1 MILNNWQELFSQVPE
16 VNWLNHLTPSFKE
29 PINDIFKLKFFL
41 DLVQVKICLVKPFFE
56 QPGYPL
62 VEARELLPSFE
73 SDLYEYEN
81 LPGFSMVA
89 FERPLDYFNEIFQ
102 FDILHSPKE
111 FTENKVCLLPK
122 VLQENNLNTF
132 LARLPKIFQEN
143 FKQKFNKNEITSLI
157 NYPEIFPYILHM
169 DRGHVLALTAENN
182 FYLAGIYASFPSDL
196 DTELKRF
203 GLKIKKFRPND
214 NIRYELNRS
223 FVYQFLMELYGF
235 PIVSER
241 RTSAALFARKLFKL
255 GEKFLIRVLGQS
267 DRTIT
272 SLYTNP
278 KLKLYPQVEKIALVK
293 VYNPK
298 PDFDNMLK
306 EKGFYLE
313 PNQKVIILR
322 VIYKQHNYD
331 PNNIRED
338 RALSILRQEIIHPLT
353 AETMSKVNIIKDTT
367 NLVLKLNDIV
377 KGELTER
384 VKYKREIV
392 EGTDTH
398 EKRLKFLYAWLSKH
412 QRRILGYS
420 EEFYQNVTKVLDN
433 YLLNPDLFD
442 VFRRY
447 EPLYKEVWTKYSYI
461 RQARKIK
468 TLEDLK
474 NKTYNNQKINYL
486 QVLNLCTKIIQDL
499 IFEAV
504 DYFPELIEKAL
515 KLVDKIL
522 ADRYVYQKYI
532 LPKEEHLTPYGL
544 KVRKAYGKLVALAD
558 QLRDIYKFKSAQNP
572 AGVSH
577 GAD

>member
-1 MILNNWQELFSQVPE
+1 MKLNNWRKLFTNVPD
-16 VNWLNHLTPSFKE
+16 VTWNNFIVPKFHK
-29 PINDIFKLKFFL
+29 PINNIFQLKIFL
-41 DLVQVKICLVKPFFE
+41 DIVQIKTCLAKPFFE
-56 QPGYPL
+56 QPSYPL

-111 FTENKVCLLPK
+111 FSKTEVCLLPK
-122 VLQENNLNTF
+122 ILQENNLNTF
-132 LARLPKIFQEN
+132 LARLPKVFQED
-143 FKQKFNKNEITSLI
+143 FKQRFSHQDISALSI
-157 NYPEIFPYILHM
+157 YPEIFPYLLHM

-214 NIRYELNRS
+214 NLLYELNRS

-255 GEKFLIRVLGQS
+255 GEKFLVRVLGQS

-278 KLKLYPQVEKIALVK
+278 KLKFYPQVEKIALVK

-298 PDFDNMLK
+298 TDLDRTLK
-306 EKGFYLE
+306 EKGFYLDA
-313 PNQKVIILR
+313 NKKIVILR
-322 VIYKQHNYD
+322 VIYKQHKYD

-353 AETMSKVNIIKDTT
+353 AEVISTFNVIKDTS

-433 YLLNPDLFD
+433 YLLNPELFNIFQQYD
-442 VFRRY
+442 A
-447 EPLYKEVWTKYSYI
+447 LYKEVWSKYSYI
-461 RQARKIK
+461 RQARKVK
-468 TLEDLK
+468 VLEDLK
-474 NKTYNNQKINYL
+474 NKIYNNQKIGYL
-486 QVLNLCTKIIQDL
+486 QMLSLCAEIIQDL

-504 DYFPELIEKAL
+504 DFFPDLIEKAL
-515 KLVDKIL
+515 KIVDKIL
-522 ADRYVYQKYI
+522 ADRYLYQKYV
-532 LPKEEHLTPYGL
+532 LPKEEHLTSYGL
-544 KVRKAYGKLVALAD
+544 QVKKMYGRLVSLTD
-558 QLRDIYKFKSAQNP
+558 QLKSIYKFKSTQKSIPNAAN
-572 AGVSH
+572 
-577 GAD
+577 